1 VIHKFLLNLAL
12 ATVFVALT
20 GSVTFFDFVVGFI
33 IGLGIVSLLSNAA
46 GDGGYLR
53 RIWGLLKFLVYFMYI
68 LIKANL
74 EVAREIVTPG
84 FSMQPRFMEYG
95 VAGLTDVEVTTLA
108 NAITLT
114 PGTLSAD
121 LSDDGET
128 LMIHA
133 MYARDRDEAL
143 AAIDQLR
150 HWLLREVFNHDC

>member
-1 VIHKFLLNLAL
+1 MIHKFLLNLAL

-33 IGLGIVSLLSNAA
+33 IGLGIVSLLSNAS
-46 GDGGYLR
+46 GDGGYVG
-53 RIWGLLKFLVYFMYI
+53 RIWGLMKFFMYFMYI
-68 LIKANL
+68 LVKANL
-74 EVAREIVTPG
+74 EVAWEIITPG
-84 FSMQPRFMEYG
+84 FGMEPRILSYS

-121 LSDDGET
+121 LSDDGDT
-128 LMIHA
+128 LFIHA
-133 MYARDRDEAL
+133 MYARDRDQAL
-143 AAIDQLR
+143 AAVDQLR